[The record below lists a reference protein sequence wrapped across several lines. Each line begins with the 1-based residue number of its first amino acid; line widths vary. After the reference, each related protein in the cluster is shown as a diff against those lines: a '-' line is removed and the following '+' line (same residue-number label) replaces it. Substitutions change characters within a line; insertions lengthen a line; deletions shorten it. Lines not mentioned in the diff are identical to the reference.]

1 MSRVFVASLALRLFG
16 IYALVAA
23 LQWVGALGEG
33 ALEWIAS
40 TNQPSD
46 VPRYGS
52 DRFPVTEF
60 VAFAV
65 WLVTGVVCLT
75 KADFWARRWAG
86 DESESSSAN
95 GRVDARALELVGYR
109 LIGALVLANYLPQ
122 AIGAV
127 AVVVT
132 TGNFGNTWG
141 YEFGSVA
148 AVAVGFY
155 LLFGARGLASLVDR
169 ARGAGL
175 QPGEQAW
182 KSPPL

>member
-23 LQWVGALGEG
+23 LQWVGALGEAG
-33 ALEWIAS
+33 LEWISS
-40 TNQPSD
+40 TTQPTD

-52 DRFPVTEF
+52 DRFPLTES
-60 VAFAV
+60 VGFAV
-65 WLVTGVVCLT
+65 WLFAGIVCLT
-75 KADFWARRWAG
+75 KADVFARRWAG
-86 DESESSSAN
+86 DDSESPNAN

-109 LIGALVLANYLPQ
+109 LIGVLALANYLPQ
-122 AIGAV
+122 AIDAA

-132 TGNFGNTWG
+132 TGTFANTWG
-141 YEFGSVA
+141 YQIGSVA

-182 KSPPL
+182 KSPRV